1 MERDLRKC
9 RGHAAI
15 AARQARPAQRA
26 SELRPHIAYPYVA
39 IEAHAFDAAP
49 RRTHPRRNERE
60 LAGKGLAQITASGQR
75 RADIAPRRL
84 RSEEHTSELQSLM
97 RISYDVFCLT
107 QKKHTNISAIYELT
121 D

>member
-49 RRTHPRRNERE
+49 RRTHPRRTERE
-60 LAGKGLAQITASGQR
+60 LAGQGLAQITASGQR
-75 RADIAPRRL
+75 RADIAPR
-84 RSEEHTSELQSLM
+84 SEEHTSELQPLM
-97 RISYDVFCLT
+97 RITYADFCF
-107 QKKHTNISAIYELT
+107 
-121 D
+121 

>member
-75 RADIAPRRL
+75 RADIDRKSKRL
-84 RSEEHTSELQSLM
+84 NSSQYCASRMPS
-97 RISYDVFCLT
+97 
-107 QKKHTNISAIYELT
+107 SA
-121 D
+121 